1 MNRNI
6 NLFKDT
12 VINLNAF
19 LDLGRDSYSQEQLDK
34 IKSIQDKYD
43 CIK

>member
-1 MNRNI
+1 MNNNI

-19 LDLGRDSYSQEQLDK
+19 LDLGRDSYSPEQLDK
-34 IKSIQDKYD
+34 IKNIQEKYG